1 MALKPLNS
9 DGGFGIDSG
18 NTIIQANGAV
28 TTSNLS
34 VSDLANIANL
44 VVTQLA
50 NLGAISNVFISG
62 GTAGQVISTDGAG
75 NLSFITPAASG
86 AGQMPYYIPV
96 GETYT
101 VEENRQGLFVIPITI
116 DGDLVV
122 NGLLVQV
129 NY

>member
-1 MALKPLNS
+1 MALRPLNS
-9 DGGFGIDSG
+9 EGGFGIDSG

-75 NLSFITPAASG
+75 NLSFITPAAGG
-86 AGQMPYYIPV
+86 AGQMPYYIPT
-96 GETYT
+96 GESYT
-101 VEENRQGLFVIPITI
+101 VEENKQGLFSIPITI
-116 DGDLVV
+116 DGDLIV

-129 NY
+129 N

>member
-1 MALKPLNS
+1 MALRPLNS
-9 DGGFGIDSG
+9 EGGFGIDSG
-18 NTIIQANGAV
+18 NIIIQSNGAV

-34 VSDLANIANL
+34 VSDIANIANL

-50 NLGAISNVFISG
+50 NLGAISNVFITG
-62 GTAGQVISTDGAG
+62 GTAGQVITTDGSG
-75 NLSFITPAASG
+75 NLSFTTPAAGG
-86 AGQMPYYIPV
+86 AGQMPYYIPT

-101 VEENRQGLFVIPITI
+101 VDENKQGLFAVPITI